1 MSLYDIAGLDGPAP
15 VAKPSKKSKKTPSQ
29 QPKEWTPSPAV
40 AMAPPVLSKKAHQ
53 QPPRQAG
60 QAARKAPGAVGSG
73 GLSGGGACASAAGG
87 AAPTPSVTSTLW
99 KDVKQPYDPAR
110 PNDYDEWLREE
121 EAKRK
126 EKEIGEALERK
137 REEVEAATGWRK
149 EKAEGD
155 LQTAQA
161 PLNDLAGVSL
171 NDTLA
176 DALDY
181 LEGEGTILQSPTSGI
196 IHLNPAWLAET
207 VKPLADH
214 RLQEGSDFIG
224 ELAATMAGQGL
235 CDHDTAVDELSLFVA
250 NAQASKTLLRALL
263 TLEHAP
269 TGHVNVLER
278 YGITIDK
285 LNELLAA
292 HACRVAVEAAG
303 RVSVVVGPP
312 VSGDRAQHG
321 VVARVGGHCARE
333 EGKRKGQAHSASRRG
348 DALLWNMRV
357 S

>member
-137 REEVEAATGWRK
+137 REEANRGLSSLASGGSGDGAARRKPAAGNLPPPPPPPPRGFGGRETTEDPGLAIIQKMGWN
-149 EKAEGD
+149 E
-155 LQTAQA
+155 
-161 PLNDLAGVSL
+161 
-171 NDTLA
+171 
-176 DALDY
+176 
-181 LEGEGTILQSPTSGI
+181 
-196 IHLNPAWLAET
+196 
-207 VKPLADH
+207 
-214 RLQEGSDFIG
+214 
-224 ELAATMAGQGL
+224 GQGL
-235 CDHDTAVDELSLFVA
+235 GKDGQGMKTPLMAHTDGAKKGTGVIA
-250 NAQASKTLLRALL
+250 NAPERKAPPPPPPPPPGVTPAAAPGAPPGAKGAVTFRGRPSRVLLLKNMVGPGEVDGELRA
-263 TLEHAP
+263 EI
-269 TGHVNVLER
+269 G
-278 YGITIDK
+278 
-285 LNELLAA
+285 
-292 HACRVAVEAAG
+292 
-303 RVSVVVGPP
+303 
-312 VSGDRAQHG
+312 
-321 VVARVGGHCARE
+321 E
-333 EGKRKGQAHSASRRG
+333 ES
-348 DALLWNMRV
+348 
-357 S
+357 